1 KKEIY
6 MQYVNNEYGDVMSSD
21 GVGDELMI
29 DNLSGIYGIPY
40 QFTDVVDP
48 KPTGS
53 SFGSVYASRII
64 TRMPLLMLSPG
75 KVDFMNKATDG
86 ERLSVLDAL
95 VGSENNS
102 DTELGSFIE
111 KPGKYYTFAYDSENY
126 WKYV

>member
-1 KKEIY
+1 WVSRARASTIRDNTPSSTQPSDSNRQDYANTVSKETAEQIKKLTEEEKKEIY

-75 KVDFMNKATDG
+75 KVDF
-86 ERLSVLDAL
+86 
-95 VGSENNS
+95 
-102 DTELGSFIE
+102 
-111 KPGKYYTFAYDSENY
+111 
-126 WKYV
+126 